1 MTHTKN
7 GGRKFKGKIM
17 ARLRGNL
24 HTHTI
29 ASDGKNTVEEM
40 IAKAKQVGYGFLAI
54 TDHDQFTPIPP
65 HEDIIVMQGCE
76 WSSFNGIPEH
86 LLEIRGEAEV
96 LKIKAHPNR
105 YGDTCSEIRSH
116 YEADKYDCIESTE
129 HAMKHPEY
137 YRCGVPHIWTD
148 DAHRIL
154 MLGKAWITVEV
165 TGTTADDIIRAI
177 KAGNYW
183 LGNPPPT
190 AQELTIIGGIILVFA
205 VVWII
210 IYVVYRRGKRRIGA

>member
-1 MTHTKN
+1 
-7 GGRKFKGKIM
+7 M

-24 HTHTI
+24 HTHTV

-40 IAKAKQVGYGFLAI
+40 IAKAKEVGYGFLAI

-65 HEDIIVMQGCE
+65 HEGIIVMQGCE
-76 WSSFNGIPEH
+76 WSSFNGVPEH
-86 LLEIRGEAEV
+86 LLEIRGETEV

-105 YGDTCSEIRSH
+105 YGDTCQEVRTH
-116 YEADKYDCIESTE
+116 YEAGKCDCIESTE
-129 HAMKHPEY
+129 HSVKHPEY
-137 YRCGVPHIWTD
+137 YGCGVPHVWTD
-148 DAHRIL
+148 DAHSVL
-154 MLGKAWITVEV
+154 MLGRAWITVEV
-165 TGTTADDIIRAI
+165 SSHTSADDIIRAI

-190 AQELTIIGGIILVFA
+190 LQELGTIGAIVLVFV

-210 IYVVYRRGKRRIGA
+210 IYVVYRRRRV